1 MARSKD
7 GMTDLWMQGGALFS
21 LLLLLVLSVS

>member
-1 MARSKD
+1 MARIKD
-7 GMTDLWMQGGALFS
+7 GMTLWMQGGALFS